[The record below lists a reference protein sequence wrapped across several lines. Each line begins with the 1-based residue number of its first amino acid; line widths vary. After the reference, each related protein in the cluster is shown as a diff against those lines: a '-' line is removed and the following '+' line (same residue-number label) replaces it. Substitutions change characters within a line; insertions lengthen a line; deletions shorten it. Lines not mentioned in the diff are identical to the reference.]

1 MINPT
6 LTLPLTDIQ
15 QLCRRH
21 RLKSLALFG
30 SAIRE
35 DFRPDSDVDFLVEF
49 SPEASPDF
57 GQLLDIQA
65 ELERLVGHPVDLIER
80 RAVEQSRN
88 YIRRHQILSRLEPI
102 YVA

>member
-1 MINPT
+1 MINQR
-6 LTLPLTDIQ
+6 LKLPMADIRQ
-15 QLCRRH
+15 VCRSH
-21 RLKSLALFG
+21 RIKSLALFG

-49 SPEASPDF
+49 SPDTPPDF
-57 GQLLDIQA
+57 ARILDIQS

-88 YIRRHQILSRLEPI
+88 YIRRHQILNHLEPI